1 MMRRLAMTGVALAF
15 MGAATAALAAAKI
28 VPPGREISVKT
39 PVYEFTYSYPAAAG
53 RIPALKAWLD
63 KDAAEGQASIA
74 QSAREGKAD
83 AKKEG
88 YDFNSYDAETDWQ
101 VVTDLPKWLSL
112 SGTSGDY
119 TGGAHPN
126 HGPVA
131 LLWNKVGGRKMDAVD
146 LFTSKAAL
154 TKAIQA
160 RFCAELN
167 KQREDKRGEAV
178 NPKDL
183 FGDCLDPA
191 KEVVILGSTDRA
203 HFTRIGVLMG
213 PYEAG
218 PYAEGDF
225 EVTLPVTDAVIAAVK
240 PEYRADFALGR

>member
-1 MMRRLAMTGVALAF
+1 MMRSLATTGLALAL
-15 MGAATAALAAAKI
+15 MGASTASLAAGKI
-28 VPPGREISVKT
+28 QPPGREISVKT
-39 PVYEFTYSYPAAAG
+39 PLYEFTYSYPAAAG

-63 KDAAEGQASIA
+63 KDAADGQASIA

-83 AKKEG
+83 AKKDG
-88 YDFNSYDAETDWQ
+88 FDFNSFDAETDWQ

-131 LLWNKVGGRKMDAVD
+131 LLWNKDAAKKVDAVD

-154 TKAIQA
+154 TKAIQT
-160 RFCAELN
+160 RFCAALN

-178 NPKDL
+178 DPKGL

-191 KEVVILGSTDRA
+191 KEVVILGSGDRA
-203 HFTRIGVLMG
+203 HFTRIGVLIG

-218 PYAEGDF
+218 SYAEGDY
-225 EVTLPVTDAVIAAVK
+225 EITLPVTDAVIAAVK